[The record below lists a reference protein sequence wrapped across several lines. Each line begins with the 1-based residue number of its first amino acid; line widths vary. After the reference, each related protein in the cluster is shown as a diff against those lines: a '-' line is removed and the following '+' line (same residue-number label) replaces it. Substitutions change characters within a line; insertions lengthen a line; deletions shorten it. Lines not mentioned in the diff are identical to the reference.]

1 MDLNKYSKNGFTGI
15 ENIGNTCFLNSCMQ
29 IINHT
34 YELNILLDSN
44 KHIEHLKTDLID
56 SQALIAWNDLRNV
69 MWSGNGVVTPK
80 RFIHTIHE
88 IAKKKNKEL
97 FTGFSQNDMPE
108 YFMFIIDCMHNSIS
122 RGIKMKISGKAENIT
137 DKLAVE
143 CYKLLQSLYEKEYS
157 EIMDLYYGIYVNQ
170 LTDINGVKSLSI
182 KPESYFMLDL
192 PIIDGNTIQTNIY
205 DCFNLFVKPDT
216 LEGEN
221 AWYNENTKEKEDV
234 KKNVVFWNF
243 PKILV
248 IALKRFTPDG
258 QHKINTL
265 IDFPI
270 ENLNLSK
277 YVLGYNRDSFV
288 YDLFGICNHNGGTT
302 GGHYSAF
309 VKHISNK
316 WVHFNDNIIESVQN
330 PNKMITPMAYCLFY
344 RKKNT
349 LL

>member
-34 YELNILLDSN
+34 YELNILLDNN
-44 KHIEHLKTDLID
+44 KYTEHLKTDLID

-288 YDLFGICNHNGGTT
+288 YDLFGVCNHNGGTT

>member
-1 MDLNKYSKNGFTGI
+1 MFKKSLFAIIIFIVSYQFYIFYLDKN
-15 ENIGNTCFLNSCMQ
+15 
-29 IINHT
+29 
-34 YELNILLDSN
+34 
-44 KHIEHLKTDLID
+44 ID
-56 SQALIAWNDLRNV
+56 
-69 MWSGNGVVTPK
+69 
-80 RFIHTIHE
+80 
-88 IAKKKNKEL
+88 
-97 FTGFSQNDMPE
+97 
-108 YFMFIIDCMHNSIS
+108 
-122 RGIKMKISGKAENIT
+122 
-137 DKLAVE
+137 DKLDDE
-143 CYKLLQSLYEKEYS
+143 QYEKEYS

-288 YDLFGICNHNGGTT
+288 YDLFGVCNHNGGTT